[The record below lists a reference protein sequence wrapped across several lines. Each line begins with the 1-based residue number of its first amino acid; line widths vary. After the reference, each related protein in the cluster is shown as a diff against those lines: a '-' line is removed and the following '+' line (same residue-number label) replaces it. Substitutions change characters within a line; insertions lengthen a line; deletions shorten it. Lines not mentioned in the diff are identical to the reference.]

1 MFQSTPR
8 IINFFIAEKMENE
21 LILVSPK
28 TIKAI
33 ILKALEEHDIRKNES
48 QSENKLFSINKAA
61 KLLGV
66 SHATVKKLVANETLK
81 TTPDNKITEKELNRY
96 LSE

>member
-1 MFQSTPR
+1 
-8 IINFFIAEKMENE
+8 MENE
-21 LILVSPK
+21 LIVVSPK

-33 ILKALEEHDIRKNES
+33 IKSALKEFDIEQREI
-48 QSENKLFSINKAA
+48 QSETRLFSINKAA
-61 KLLGV
+61 KILGV
-66 SHATVKKLVANETLK
+66 SHATVKKLAANETIK

>member
-1 MFQSTPR
+1 
-8 IINFFIAEKMENE
+8 MENE

-33 ILKALEEHDIRKNES
+33 MIKALEEFNTLQNERT
-48 QSENKLFSINKAA
+48 SEHRLFSINKAS
-61 KLLGV
+61 KILGV

-81 TTPDNKITEKELNRY
+81 TTPDNKITEKEINRY
-96 LSE
+96 LSK

>member
-1 MFQSTPR
+1 MDQ
-8 IINFFIAEKMENE
+8 E
-21 LILVSPK
+21 LIIVSPK

-33 ILKALEEHDIRKNES
+33 ILKALEEYETQQKEK

-61 KLLGV
+61 KVLGV
-66 SHATVKKLVANETLK
+66 SHATVKKLVDNEIIK

>member
-1 MFQSTPR
+1 
-8 IINFFIAEKMENE
+8 MENE

-33 ILKALEEHDIRKNES
+33 VISALEEFNTLQNERT
-48 QSENKLFSINKAA
+48 SENRLFTINKAS
-61 KLLGV
+61 KILGV

-81 TTPDNKITEKELNRY
+81 TTPDNKITEKEINRY
-96 LSE
+96 LSA